1 MNTSFYFHKE
11 TNGGKILL
19 EVIELLKDKRENG
32 FKIMT
37 LLKGIGFDIDSLTK
51 VNNLDYH
58 ICNDMVHFY
67 YGFNYKEVSYYQK
80 QLNSIDINGEYP
92 PSIIVYDGQGG
103 STKQLSLNK
112 ESAKDLI
119 QWLKNNF
126 ILKY

>member
-1 MNTSFYFHKE
+1 MKTSLSFHKK

-37 LLKGIGFDIDSLTK
+37 LLKGIGFDIDSLIK
-51 VNNLDYH
+51 VNNLGYRIDSD
-58 ICNDMVHFY
+58 DMINFFY
-67 YGFNYKEVSYYQK
+67 TFNYKEVSYYQK
-80 QLNSIDINGEYP
+80 ELNRINVNGEYP
-92 PSIIVYDGQGG
+92 PSIIVFDGNGDK
-103 STKQLSLNK
+103 TKQLSLNK

-126 ILKY
+126 I